1 MVFIVRYQRSKA
13 LLLSLEQFDDDDDDE
28 AIEVFINAEQVNTDD
43 DIEIVLIT
51 TDSEKA
57 LRESYWRYFVN
68 ESKSKKASA
77 V

>member
-13 LLLSLEQFDDDDDDE
+13 LLLSLEQFDEDDNE
-28 AIEVFINAEQVNTDD
+28 AIEVFINAEQLNTDD
-43 DIEIVLIT
+43 DIEIVLIS

-57 LRESYWRYFVN
+57 LRKSYWRYFVN
-68 ESKSKKASA
+68 ESKAKEASA

>member
-13 LLLSLEQFDDDDDDE
+13 LLLSLEQFDENDNE

-43 DIEIVLIT
+43 DIEIVLIS
-51 TDSEKA
+51 TDSEKS
-57 LRESYWRYFVN
+57 LRKSYWRYFVN
-68 ESKSKKASA
+68 ESKAKKASA